1 MISTTLDGQSVFLM
15 TEAPDWKSRFGATF
29 DAVSQWDAGL
39 TNREARR
46 PHAATLRAK
55 VRFKVTLDGA
65 DALGF
70 ASFLRSYQGQPVLL
84 PYWPAAVT
92 WANRAQIQTTGGL
105 RVAWTDGWGT
115 FALYQP
121 GSEPVWPINEDNVA
135 PCLWGRLESRDVKW
149 VSSTALEFDADFVET
164 GSADYSLTPSTVSFA
179 AGPTLSGY
187 GTAPRLFSAP
197 LDWNDPTEELKV
209 RIQREQIGFGRAPI
223 ETIYPQTNVTETEFR
238 ALTETATDFWS
249 LLRFFLDHGPGASF
263 WCPVWRSAVV
273 MSADNAALSTTLST
287 TSAANVVAGDYL
299 AFMQGQ
305 GVLAAARIQSISGST
320 LTLAT
325 APGAFAASQTVVG
338 KLLLARF
345 AKPRLSVEH
354 LFGTTAQ
361 AKLTVTE
368 VPPEYAPASD
378 ETIGTTIGLLTAR
391 GFIYELSQVLGGT
404 TYTTRAT
411 SYERNLTVSGNTYAA
426 RKIDH
431 GTLRSSLFIDR
442 DEVEVRSEII
452 AADPLLL
459 LATNRSEAPVRVT
472 IKTVEVSG
480 STGSNAA
487 VIFTGDILS
496 AAVKGSRITAKAVNA
511 GTVFDRQFPRF
522 RLQVGCNHA
531 LFSPGCGLAVSDW
544 KFTASVTAPGTA
556 GFPFTFDVGSLA
568 RVAGTMPTI
577 SAGWFAGGWAE
588 FGAGSALCRRA
599 ILDNT
604 AASGGALTLT
614 LGRDP
619 VPFPIV
625 GASVVLYPGCDGART
640 TCSGKFANFSNF
652 GGHPFLPASNPS
664 LVKLSQ
670 NLGGGKK

>member
-1 MISTTLDGQSVFLM
+1 MISTTLDGQSVFLL
-15 TEAPDWKSRFGATF
+15 TESPDWQGRFGATF

-55 VRFKVTLDGA
+55 VRFKLTLEGVE
-65 DALGF
+65 ALTF
-70 ASFLRSYQGQPVLL
+70 AAFLRSYQGQPVLL

-121 GSEPVWPINEDNVA
+121 GSEPVWAIDEDNVA

-149 VSSTALEFDADFVET
+149 LSATVLEYDVEFTET
-164 GSADYSLTPSTVSFA
+164 GSADYSLTPATVSFA

-197 LDWNDPTEELKV
+197 LDWSDPVENLKV
-209 RIQREQIGFGRAPI
+209 RIQREQVGFGRAPI
-223 ETIYPQTNVTETEFR
+223 ETIYPQTNAAETEFR

-263 WCPVWRSAVV
+263 WCPVWRSVVV
-273 MSADNAALSTTLST
+273 MSADIAALSTTLST
-287 TSAANVVAGDYL
+287 TGAVNVAAGDYL

-305 GVLAAARIQSISGST
+305 GVLATARIQSISGST
-320 LTLAT
+320 LTLVT
-325 APGAFAASQTVVG
+325 APGAFAASHTVVAR
-338 KLLLARF
+338 LALARF
-345 AKPRLSVEH
+345 QRPRITVEH
-354 LFGTTAQ
+354 IVGTTAQ
-361 AKLTVTE
+361 VKLAVTE

-378 ETIGTTIGLLTAR
+378 ETLGTTIGLLTTR
-391 GFIYELSQVLGGT
+391 GFIYELSQVLGGST
-404 TYTTRAT
+404 FTTRAT
-411 SYERNLTVSGNTYAA
+411 SYERSLTVSGNTYTA

-431 GTLRSSLFIDR
+431 GALRSSLFIDR
-442 DEVEVRSEII
+442 DEVEVRSEIVSG
-452 AADPLLL
+452 DLLL
-459 LATNRSEAPVRVT
+459 LIATARSEAPVRLT
-472 IKTVEVSG
+472 IKAVDVSG
-480 STGSNAA
+480 SNGSNA
-487 VIFTGDILS
+487 VVVFTGDIIGAS
-496 AAVKGSRITAKAVNA
+496 VKGSRITAKAVSA

-531 LFSPGCGLAVSDW
+531 LFSPGCGLAASDW
-544 KFTASVTAPGTA
+544 KFTGTVTNPGTA

-568 RVAGTMPTI
+568 RVTGTMPTI
-577 SAGWFAGGWAE
+577 TAGWFAGGWAE
-588 FGAGSALCRRA
+588 FGSGAALCRRA

-604 AASGGALTLT
+604 AASGSALTLT

-625 GASVVLYPGCDGART
+625 GASVVLYPGCDGARA